1 VGVFKECQGS
11 WFIMR
16 LLIVKLIAGWDGC
29 LHLYFRRC
37 HHLTEPCSGEPIML
51 EGVIVLEIVC
61 IVSGIAGALGIKA
74 FGRWVSGAMQYLVWV
89 K

>member
-1 VGVFKECQGS
+1 
-11 WFIMR
+11 
-16 LLIVKLIAGWDGC
+16 
-29 LHLYFRRC
+29 
-37 HHLTEPCSGEPIML
+37 ML